1 MSATD
6 KAAQEDAQ
14 RIIWGNAGPASVGLA
29 TTTAINLQRET
40 NGQLSL
46 GFDYR
51 IGRAPRGTVTARIEC
66 GPACRGTV
74 DLTKTL
80 TAAPMGQWNHLRVPL
95 SCFARAG
102 ARMDAVTQPF
112 EINSTGPFELSVT
125 NIQLETGTDA
135 LVSCGG

>member
-1 MSATD
+1 SATD

-14 RIIWGNAGPASVGLA
+14 RITWDGAGTASVGLA
-29 TTTAINLQRET
+29 TTTPVNLQRET
-40 NGQLSL
+40 NGQLSV
-46 GFDYR
+46 GFDYK
-51 IGRAPRGTVTARIEC
+51 IGRAPPASITARIEC
-66 GPACRGTV
+66 GPACHGSV
-74 DLTKTL
+74 DLTKTIGQ
-80 TAAPMGQWNHLRVPL
+80 APVGQWAHLRMPL